1 MAFNRNLT
9 NDPNRMKRVVLFLMA
24 IKILTI
30 SAGLCNLSACKIGTK
45 ERTDTQRFCFKQKN
59 PPDTNTVGEVVYT
72 ECNDYNDVP
81 IIITSEKRDE
91 YLKEKVEC
99 QIAAGY
105 VFDCVDEMPSFPGG
119 RQSLLEF
126 IEKNFCYPED
136 LAETCF
142 HGRVIIT
149 FIVEESGELTDIRV
163 VKGLHPSLDKEA
175 IRIVKKMPRWIPGKQ
190 YGKNVRVKYTIPVK
204 IFD

>member
-1 MAFNRNLT
+1 M
-9 NDPNRMKRVVLFLMA
+9 
-24 IKILTI
+24 
-30 SAGLCNLSACKIGTK
+30 
-45 ERTDTQRFCFKQKN
+45 
-59 PPDTNTVGEVVYT
+59 
-72 ECNDYNDVP
+72 
-81 IIITSEKRDE
+81 
-91 YLKEKVEC
+91 EC

-149 FIVEESGELTDIRV
+149 FIVEENGELTDIRV
-163 VKGLHPSLDKEA
+163 VKGLHPSL
-175 IRIVKKMPRWIPGKQ
+175 IKKLSVLLRRCPDGYQASNMAKMSE
-190 YGKNVRVKYTIPVK
+190 
-204 IFD
+204 